1 MKNLKYLFG
10 ISALTL
16 MLGACSDDFNP
27 EYSSDNLAVHF
38 SAQLGKTVS
47 RSSSEN
53 LAEGATINISN
64 GGDYYSYTA
73 DSNGDLTPAGSD
85 FVRWASTSQSTM
97 SIKAYTPVID
107 GASADAFSL
116 ANLKDQS
123 SAANLA
129 NADFATFDGTVSR
142 ITGSNNVSFAL
153 QRRMTQ
159 VKINIASV
167 DSRYT
172 STTSDKY
179 TFDLTVYSPSTS
191 ITISDGTVSGD
202 GTACAVTPYNGTG
215 IALGGTAVAIITPG
229 DASTDAEFIAVQVKK
244 NGVAFGSPLIA
255 TGRQALNAGYSY
267 TFNLAVNNDGIS
279 ISSVQV
285 TDWLSV
291 DILADSD
298 ASDEYYVI
306 NLDNYTSAAD
316 VYTEI
321 KRLNEEES
329 VTRISFIGKIG
340 DMTLNDFFLDSSD
353 SSNDGWLPIRSIDLS
368 DTTDLTEIPEN
379 SFYDSYYHNVYLRRI
394 RATQVTSIGEDAF
407 SCCTSLTS
415 IDLPAATS
423 IGSGAFYYCT
433 ALTSISLPAA
443 TTIGTIDSYSY
454 TFGYCTALT
463 SISLPMATTIAP
475 GAFYGCTAL
484 TSISLPEA
492 TSVSGFGY
500 CTSLTSISLPV
511 ATSVSGFYGCTSLT
525 SVSLPIATEIGDEAF
540 KGCTALTSISLPAA
554 TTIGKSAFYGCTSL
568 TSINLPNVTEIAS
581 GNTKN
586 GAGAFYGCTAL
597 TDISL
602 PKATTIG
609 DCAFY
614 GCTTLANIDLP
625 AATTI
630 GNYAFSGCTALTKI
644 SLPKAISVKGF
655 NSCTALTSI
664 DLPVA
669 TYVYFYG
676 CTAVTSVSLPEATSA
691 YLYDCTALTSANLPT
706 ATIVGLLGC
715 TSLTSVDLPAAT
727 TIGYNAFKDCTSLK
741 SVRMPKATNFSSDIF
756 RNCFEII

>member
-1 MKNLKYLFG
+1 MKNMKYLFG
-10 ISALTL
+10 LSALTL

-38 SAQLGKTVS
+38 SAQVGKTVS

-97 SIKAYTPVID
+97 SIKAYTPAVD

-159 VKINIASV
+159 VKINIASI
-167 DSRYT
+167 DSRYA

-191 ITISDGTVSGD
+191 ITVSDGTVSGD

-215 IALGGTAVAIITPG
+215 IALGGTAVAIIAPG

-255 TGRQALNAGYSY
+255 TGRQTLNAGYSY

-291 DILADSD
+291 DTLTGGD
-298 ASDEYYVI
+298 ATDEYYVI
-306 NLDNYTSAAD
+306 NLDNYTSADD
-316 VYTEI
+316 VRAEI

-329 VTRISFIGKIG
+329 VTAISFVGNIG
-340 DMTLNDFFLDSSD
+340 DMTLRDFFLDSSD
-353 SSNDGWLPIRSIDLS
+353 SENPVWLPIEDINLS
-368 DTTDLTEIPEN
+368 GITDLTEIPDE
-379 SFYDSYYHNVYLRRI
+379 SFLYIQDNQYYDNTYLRRL
-394 RATQVTSIGEDAF
+394 RASQVTSIGD
-407 SCCTSLTS
+407 
-415 IDLPAATS
+415 
-423 IGSGAFYYCT
+423 
-433 ALTSISLPAA
+433 
-443 TTIGTIDSYSY
+443 
-454 TFGYCTALT
+454 
-463 SISLPMATTIAP
+463 
-475 GAFYGCTAL
+475 
-484 TSISLPEA
+484 
-492 TSVSGFGY
+492 
-500 CTSLTSISLPV
+500 
-511 ATSVSGFYGCTSLT
+511 
-525 SVSLPIATEIGDEAF
+525 
-540 KGCTALTSISLPAA
+540 
-554 TTIGKSAFYGCTSL
+554 
-568 TSINLPNVTEIAS
+568 
-581 GNTKN
+581 
-586 GAGAFYGCTAL
+586 
-597 TDISL
+597 
-602 PKATTIG
+602 
-609 DCAFY
+609 
-614 GCTTLANIDLP
+614 
-625 AATTI
+625 
-630 GNYAFSGCTALTKI
+630 YAFI
-644 SLPKAISVKGF
+644 F
-655 NSCTALTSI
+655 
-664 DLPVA
+664 
-669 TYVYFYG
+669 
-676 CTAVTSVSLPEATSA
+676 
-691 YLYDCTALTSANLPT
+691 
-706 ATIVGLLGC
+706 C

-727 TIGYNAFKDCTSLK
+727 TIGSSAFYGCTSLTSISLPAATTIEYYAFYGCTSLTSISLPAAT
-741 SVRMPKATNFSSDIF
+741 SVSFQKCTALTDVDVPVATSVVFENCTYLTSVDIPVATYVYFSGCTSLTSIYAPAATSVVFSYCTSLTSVDAPVATTVQIGGCTALTSVSMPKATDFYPNIF
-756 RNCFEII
+756 YGCTTENIDLTLSADQKSNVDGNTWTYHDNSTQTWTYTFKSITFE